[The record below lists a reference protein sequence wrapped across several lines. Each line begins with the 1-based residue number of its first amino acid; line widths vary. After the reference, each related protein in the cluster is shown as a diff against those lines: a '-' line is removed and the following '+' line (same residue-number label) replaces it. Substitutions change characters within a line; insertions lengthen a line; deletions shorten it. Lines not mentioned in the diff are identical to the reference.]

1 MALPAACFAHG
12 LLHSLSSFSVFLV
25 GTLCLLS
32 PYSREHEPGFAAAP
46 CRELLLIL
54 LKFLVLEQLRFQSLR
69 KSLPIPAPP
78 FIQ

>member
-12 LLHSLSSFSVFLV
+12 LLPSLSSLVFLV

-54 LKFLVLEQLRFQSLR
+54 LKFLVMEQLRFQSLR